1 MYESQRDQ
9 LAGQQFNIDQT
20 SFAIETVKNTQTTVQ
35 AMSAAAKQLKVEN
48 KKIDLN
54 EIEDTMDDME
64 DMLEDVGEISD
75 LLSRSFGVPDGV
87 DEYDLD
93 AELACLEEGDELGVD
108 DFDAVPAS
116 ASDAKAAPTYM
127 PDMPAQPAQHIF
139 SGLGADGASQS
150 GQQSVPTGQVLGPAQ
165 TF

>member
-20 SFAIETVKNTQTTVQ
+20 SFAIETVKNTQTTVA

-75 LLSRSFGVPDGV
+75 LLR
-87 DEYDLD
+87 
-93 AELACLEEGDELGVD
+93 
-108 DFDAVPAS
+108 
-116 ASDAKAAPTYM
+116 
-127 PDMPAQPAQHIF
+127 
-139 SGLGADGASQS
+139 
-150 GQQSVPTGQVLGPAQ
+150 
-165 TF
+165 

>member
-20 SFAIETVKNTQTTVQ
+20 SFAIETVKNTQTTVA

-64 DMLEDVGEISD
+64 EMLEDVGEISD
-75 LLSRSFGVPDGV
+75 LLSRSYGVPDDV

-93 AELACLEEGDELGVD
+93 AELACLEDGEGVGLDEFDSMGVGNASSTKA
-108 DFDAVPAS
+108 DA
-116 ASDAKAAPTYM
+116 AAQPSYL
-127 PDMPAQPAQHIF
+127 PDMPAQPAQHVF
-139 SGLGADGASQS
+139 PNAASTAAG
-150 GQQSVPTGQVLGPAQ
+150 GQQNAASLI
-165 TF
+165 